1 MSAIKIYR
9 IRQRSTGLW
18 SSGGSSPTFGKRGKT
33 WDQIGHLSS
42 HMTSLLDSQ
51 GKKPIPKVYDD
62 AEVVEFVL
70 AETVART
77 FDARQMLER
86 KKRAILIQKQHG
98 YELSDLVTKL
108 EKEERIDTYRWCIAF
123 PIYVD
128 GKWSQDEISA
138 WFKTNKGLLKRDNHV
153 RIRTT
158 YAFNDRSIAAQ
169 IRLSSPFATKG
180 IDLVEFVEDF

>member
-1 MSAIKIYR
+1 MGDIRIYR

-18 SSGGSSPTFGKRGKT
+18 SSGGSDPKFGKRGKT

-51 GKKPIPKVYDD
+51 GRKAITNVYDD

-70 AETVART
+70 AESESRT

-86 KKRAILIQKQHG
+86 KKRAILIQKKHG
-98 YELSDLVTKL
+98 YELSDLITKL
-108 EKEERIDTYRWCIAF
+108 EKGERIESYRWCVVF
-123 PIYVD
+123 PAYNN
-128 GKWSQDEISA
+128 GKWAQDDISA

-158 YAFNDRSIAAQ
+158 YAFNDRSLAAQ
-169 IRLSSPFATKG
+169 IRLSSPFDTKG